1 MDIRE
6 NFYSKL
12 QQVREDYDSNDAK
25 MARNAKKVADGIISR
40 LGQKK
45 WNKKAKRLQNKAVTG
60 MEEPS
65 KKTKK

>member
-12 QQVREDYDSNDAK
+12 QQVREDYDPNDAK

>member
-1 MDIRE
+1 MNIRE

-12 QQVREDYDSNDAK
+12 QQVREDFSHKDAK

-40 LGQKK
+40 FGQKK
-45 WNKKAKRLQNKAVTG
+45 WNKKAKILQNKAVTG